1 MRICPKDWFCEVS
14 VWFHIQI
21 QTSITVFGYFTVL
34 HLVLIFLFAN
44 MHLLITKY
52 SIPPLNKCMTFLAHG
67 ISVFF
72 IRKIRARVRTHK
84 NCVDELKILDRLG
97 EWRTGNS
104 FFLFFFFFVP
114 GLTRRKNYKVYKLTN
129 QYPQRGGTK
138 AVLGTC
144 PSCCLTLICLR
155 ERAVNGLYELSIY
168 VAILGDSQ
176 IIRRHFIWVMVIS

>member
-1 MRICPKDWFCEVS
+1 MNFNLLNVLNMTLVASVLSTCMRTFLVFFFIYMYSFRVNDTSVNGQLYNLTSCGLIRRSLRVMRICPKDWFCEVS

-67 ISVFF
+67 LSVFF

-84 NCVDELKILDRLG
+84 NRVD
-97 EWRTGNS
+97 
-104 FFLFFFFFVP
+104 
-114 GLTRRKNYKVYKLTN
+114 
-129 QYPQRGGTK
+129 
-138 AVLGTC
+138 
-144 PSCCLTLICLR
+144 
-155 ERAVNGLYELSIY
+155 
-168 VAILGDSQ
+168 
-176 IIRRHFIWVMVIS
+176 